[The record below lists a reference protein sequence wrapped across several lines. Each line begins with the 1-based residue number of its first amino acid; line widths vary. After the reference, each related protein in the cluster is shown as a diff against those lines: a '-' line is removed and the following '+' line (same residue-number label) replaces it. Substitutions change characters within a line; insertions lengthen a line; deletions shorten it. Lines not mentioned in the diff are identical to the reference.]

1 MVLTKDKI
9 LKVLKSKELKIT
21 PLKKDQIGAGS
32 IDLSLSNEFRKFLPG
47 KEVIDIDENV
57 DYKKYTVKFRANK
70 VVIQPNEMLLGITK
84 EMVKLPENMVGW
96 LQGRTRFARMGLNVH
111 ITASYI
117 QPGSENR
124 QVLEM
129 INLGPKPLRLKAG
142 ARIVQLI
149 LQHTEGKAKFKGRYN
164 KQVL

>member
-1 MVLTKDKI
+1 MVLTKNEI
-9 LKVLKSKELKIT
+9 LKVLKSRELKII

-32 IDLSLSNEFRKFLPG
+32 IDLSLSDEFRKFLPG

-57 DYKKYTVKFRANK
+57 NYKKYTVKFRANK
-70 VVIQPNEMLLGITK
+70 VIIRPNEMLLGITK

-111 ITASYI
+111 MTASYI